1 MPAGARPH
9 HPGLPHW
16 RCRRCGAHWPCSPAR
31 LSLLSRWHGDRVG
44 MVLMLTTL
52 LDEAFTD
59 AVKLGLTPD
68 PAAYVERF
76 LEWARPRGDGGG
88 SGQTRG
94 PRSPLR

>member
-1 MPAGARPH
+1 
-9 HPGLPHW
+9 
-16 RCRRCGAHWPCSPAR
+16 
-31 LSLLSRWHGDRVG
+31 
-44 MVLMLTTL
+44 MLTTL
-52 LDEAFTD
+52 LTEAYTD

-76 LEWARPRGDGGG
+76 LQWVRPRGDGG